1 MHFDGGNASVIKR
14 QTINE
19 FSSSY
24 IDIKDLR
31 GSVHSFN
38 NTSQI
43 GGKSLKSFLN
53 KDGSL
58 VQHQSDFFDINNS
71 K

>member
-1 MHFDGGNASVIKR
+1 MHFEGNASVIKR

-43 GGKSLKSFLN
+43 IGGKSLQSFLN

-58 VQHQSDFFDINNS
+58 VQQSDYFGGND